1 MNAIAFNAL
10 FFFSLK
16 KNCMLALQDAPSS
29 ASVITCAS
37 KVPLMFTLCSEYDT
51 GVHLSI
57 PVLLHRISD
66 LH

>member
-1 MNAIAFNAL
+1 ML
-10 FFFSLK
+10 YFSFLYRK
-16 KNCMLALQDAPSS
+16 KCMLALQDAPSS

-37 KVPLMFTLCSEYDT
+37 KVSLMFTLCSEYDT